1 MRFEAEKLGRPIRI
15 LLAEDHRI
23 LREGL
28 RAIFRGEPEFAL
40 VGEASDGREASAQ
53 ARELQPDLVIL
64 DLSMPRTDGLSALA
78 EIKRVAPNA
87 RVLVLTVHRTEEY
100 VFTAIEAGAD
110 GYLLKDASASE
121 LMLAV
126 RSVLAGDRYL
136 CAAVASQFV
145 TAFLDGKGKRQAA
158 PKPRSPLETLSNRE
172 REVLKLVAEG
182 YRSREIGEFLCI
194 SEKTVEKHRANLMR
208 KLGVRSAAAL
218 TAFAIEK
225 GLVTR

>member
-1 MRFEAEKLGRPIRI
+1 LNKPTRI

-28 RAIFRGEPEFAL
+28 RAIFADQCDLEL
-40 VGEASDGREASAQ
+40 VGEASDGREAIDQ
-53 ARELQPDLVIL
+53 ARELQPDLVLL
-64 DLSMPRTDGLSALA
+64 DLSMPRMDGLTALKD
-78 EIKRVAPNA
+78 IKRVAPGA
-87 RVLVLTVHRTEEY
+87 RVLVITVHRTEEY
-100 VFTAIEAGAD
+100 VFQTIENGAD
-110 GYLLKDASASE
+110 GYLLKDASATE
-121 LMLAV
+121 LLLAV

-136 CAAVASQFV
+136 CPAVATQVVS
-145 TAFLDGKGKRQAA
+145 AYLKNKGTHQVA
-158 PKPRSPLETLSNRE
+158 PGPRSPLDTLSSRE

-208 KLGVRSAAAL
+208 KLGVNSATAL

-225 GLVTR
+225 GLVTH

>member
-1 MRFEAEKLGRPIRI
+1 MGRPIRI

-23 LREGL
+23 LRDGL
-28 RAIFRGEPEFAL
+28 RAIFRGEPDLAL
-40 VGEASDGREASAQ
+40 VGEAVDGREAIAL

-78 EIKRVAPNA
+78 EIKRVAPQA
-87 RVLVLTVHRTEEY
+87 RVLVMTVHRTEEY
-100 VFTAIEAGAD
+100 VFKAIEGGAD

-121 LMLAV
+121 LLLAV

-145 TAFLDGKGKRQAA
+145 TAFLNGKGKRRAA
-158 PKPRSPLETLSNRE
+158 PKPISPLETLSGRE

-182 YRSREIGEFLCI
+182 YRSREIGDFLCI

-208 KLGVRSAAAL
+208 KLGINSATGL
-218 TAFAIEK
+218 TAFAVEK